1 MRLQLL
7 ERGEN
12 DALVYALYGLL
23 MILPQSE
30 AYATLQRR
38 LAAIPPTTKSI
49 PDRRS
54 STPKSYKDT
63 FDFPQLLK
71 HFHTVQEQHKEQK
84 RKQRLISLIEKNAT
98 HTDM

>member
-7 ERGEN
+7 EREEN

-49 PDRRS
+49 PRTVS
-54 STPKSYKDT
+54 NPKSFKDI
-63 FDFPQLLK
+63 FDFSELLK
-71 HFHTVQEQHKEQK
+71 HFHTIQEQHKEQK
-84 RKQRLISLIEKNAT
+84 RKQRLTNLTEKNTNHA
-98 HTDM
+98 DI